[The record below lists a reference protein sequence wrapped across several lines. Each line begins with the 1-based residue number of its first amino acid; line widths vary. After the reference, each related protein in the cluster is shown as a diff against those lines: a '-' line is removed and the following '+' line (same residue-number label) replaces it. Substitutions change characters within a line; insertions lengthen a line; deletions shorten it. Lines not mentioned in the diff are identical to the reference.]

1 MELIITLVLITLLV
15 IAVCNLIGL
24 KARTIAVATILLD
37 IAYIAVVLFT
47 VDLSGV
53 WLSFSTWL
61 TDMGNEFMEGFK

>member
-37 IAYIAVVLFT
+37 IVYIAVVFFT